1 MLKDRLKKARV
12 ARGLSQ
18 TELAK
23 RINVSQV
30 AIQRLEAGDVKSTT
44 FLVELAT
51 ALDVS
56 PNWLLHG
63 ISPVTP
69 DQKTVVQNLP
79 VLTMQ
84 DVLPYLEEGKLP
96 DNYRSVPM
104 LMSSVKISPKTFS
117 MEIDGDAMVSQQE
130 PSKSMFPGEL
140 AVIDPDR
147 AAKIGDMV
155 LAQITSEDLKIR
167 QYMKDGSQPL
177 LKALSDKYNHIII
190 GEETKILGVVVAALK
205 YFIPPEPQSA

>member
-1 MLKDRLKKARV
+1 MLKDRLKKART

-51 ALDVS
+51 ALEVS

-63 ISPVTP
+63 ILPSSV

-79 VLTMQ
+79 LITMQ
-84 DVLPYLEEGKLP
+84 DVIPYLQDGTLP
-96 DNYRSVPM
+96 TDYRSVPM

-130 PSKSMFPGEL
+130 PSKSIFPGEM
-140 AVIDPDR
+140 AVIDPER
-147 AAKIGDMV
+147 TAKIGDIV

-167 QYMKDGSQPL
+167 QYMKDGSQTL
-177 LKALSDKYNHIII
+177 LKALSDKYNHIIM
-190 GEETKILGVVVAALK
+190 GDETKILGVVVVSLK
-205 YFIPPEPQSA
+205 YFIPSEH

>member
-1 MLKDRLKKARV
+1 MLKDRLKKARM

-23 RINVSQV
+23 RVNVSQV

-63 ISPVTP
+63 ISLLSP

-79 VLTMQ
+79 LLTMQ
-84 DVLPYLEEGKLP
+84 DVLPYLQEGKLP
-96 DNYRSVPM
+96 TDYRSVPM

-130 PSKSMFPGEL
+130 PSKSIFPGEM
-140 AVIDPDR
+140 AVIDPER
-147 AAKIGDMV
+147 TAKIGDIV
-155 LAQITSEDLKIR
+155 LAQITPEDLKIR
-167 QYMKDGSQPL
+167 QYMKDGNQPL
-177 LKALSDKYNHIII
+177 LKALSDKYNHIIM
-190 GEETKILGVVVAALK
+190 GDQTKILGVVVVSLK
-205 YFIPPEPQSA
+205 YFIPSEH